1 MFSEFS
7 FLFSDICFAVCK
19 VVGGVVII
27 KVGSINNRAISC
39 TVHSADGSSYWKDRA
54 PTLETTSLL
63 CFISQLLLLLRGISS
78 TGLLFLTPA
87 LCFQCSNAT
96 NNNSMISTY
105 QSLYTLE
112 TTSLLCFISQPSCS
126 RFLMLQYRIGVDNF

>member
-1 MFSEFS
+1 MQFCVWKVVGGMVIIKVGNIDKWPIAVFSFQIFLFCFQLS
-7 FLFSDICFAVCK
+7 VFCFLFSDICFAVCK

-63 CFISQLLLLLRGISS
+63 CFISQPSSCWGGEGNSFCCPLIPHPCSLFPLL
-78 TGLLFLTPA
+78 
-87 LCFQCSNAT
+87 QSNK
-96 NNNSMISTY
+96 
-105 QSLYTLE
+105 
-112 TTSLLCFISQPSCS
+112 
-126 RFLMLQYRIGVDNF
+126 

>member
-54 PTLETTSLL
+54 PTLQTTSLL

-96 NNNSMISTY
+96 NNNSMISTFHISKRTHIRDNIPALFY
-105 QSLYTLE
+105 LTTL
-112 TTSLLCFISQPSCS
+112 LLLERGEGNSF
-126 RFLMLQYRIGVDNF
+126 FLL